1 MSTKA
6 KIKYLDMA
14 ELPRLFDAISADQTK
29 HRIRNEAIFRLAE
42 YCALRIS
49 EIGLINIRDYNPINH
64 QIYCRRLKNS
74 NDNTLKI
81 LDIEVINALDNYL
94 LIRDLYY
101 PKASETGTTA
111 LFVSQQGKPI
121 SPKLLDKLMR
131 QYAKTACL
139 PQDKHHFHVL
149 KHTRAIELGDAGVEI
164 ADIQWW
170 LGHRSINNTLIY
182 AQFTTT
188 QQKTLYKYLEERIYH
203 YATEK
208 NETNLCIFQR

>member
-1 MSTKA
+1 MNTKA
-6 KIKYLDMA
+6 KIKYLDTA
-14 ELPRLFDAISADQTK
+14 ELSRLFNAIKADQTK

-49 EIGLINIRDYNPINH
+49 EVGLIDIQDYNPINH
-64 QIYCRRLKNS
+64 NIYCRRLKNS
-74 NDNTLKI
+74 NANTIKI
-81 LDIEVINALDNYL
+81 LDTEVIRALEDYL

-101 PKASETGTTA
+101 PKISQTGTTA
-111 LFVSQQGKPI
+111 LFVSQHGKPI

-139 PQDKHHFHVL
+139 PKDKQHFHVL
-149 KHTRAIELGDAGVEI
+149 KHTRAVELGDAGVEI
-164 ADIQWW
+164 KDIQWW

-188 QQKTLYKYLEERIYH
+188 QQQTLYKYLEERIYH
-203 YATEK
+203 YATAK
-208 NETNLCIFQR
+208 NEENLCFVQ

>member
-14 ELPRLFDAISADQTK
+14 ELPRLFNAINADQTK
-29 HRIRNEAIFRLAE
+29 HKIRNEAIFRLAE

-49 EIGLINIRDYNPINH
+49 EIGLINIRDYNPITH

-81 LDIEVINALDNYL
+81 LDIEVIKALDNYL

-101 PKASETGTTA
+101 PKASESGTTA
-111 LFVSQQGKPI
+111 LFVSQHGHPI
-121 SPKLLDKLMR
+121 SPKSLDKLMR
-131 QYAKTACL
+131 QYAQTACI
-139 PQDKHHFHVL
+139 PKDKQHFHVL

-164 ADIQWW
+164 KDIQWW

-188 QQKTLYKYLEERIYH
+188 QQKTLYKYLEERMYH
-203 YATEK
+203 YAASK
-208 NETNLCIFQR
+208 NEKNLCIFQ

>member
-14 ELPRLFDAISADQTK
+14 ELPRLFNAINADQTK
-29 HRIRNEAIFRLAE
+29 HKIRNEAIFRLAE
-42 YCALRIS
+42 YCALRIG
-49 EIGLINIRDYNPINH
+49 EIGLINIRDYNPITH

-81 LDIEVINALDNYL
+81 LDIEVIKALDNYL

-101 PKASETGTTA
+101 PKASESGTTA
-111 LFVSQQGKPI
+111 LFVSQHGNPI
-121 SPKLLDKLMR
+121 SPKSLDKLMR
-131 QYAKTACL
+131 QYAQTACI
-139 PQDKHHFHVL
+139 PKDKQHFHVL

-164 ADIQWW
+164 KDIQWW

-188 QQKTLYKYLEERIYH
+188 QQKNLYKYLEERIYH
-203 YATEK
+203 YAATK
-208 NETNLCIFQR
+208 NETNQCFFQ